1 MYAQNTAK
9 GTLMP
14 GQMISVNKYN
24 VQVEKYLSQGGFAY
38 VYLVRTAEPVY
49 GTTHHVLKRIAVANE
64 AMLNDVKKE
73 VDIMRILRGHPNI
86 VYLIDAAWHR
96 MPNGMFEVFI
106 LMEFCSGGGIIDMM
120 NRRLRERLTEAEI
133 LQIFVD
139 VCEGVAAMHNLRPAL
154 LHRDLKVENI
164 LQASATSYKLCDFGS
179 AMPVASRPPSTTQEI
194 RALEADLNKHTT
206 LQYRAP
212 EMVDVYLRRPVDEKS
227 DVWALGVLLYKLCY
241 YTTPFEEH
249 GVLAILNVQYKFPPY
264 PVYSQQLMSLIASML
279 REHNVH
285 RPSVFEILDTVHTM
299 RGTKSRFTYTPPPK
313 QVLSPRS
320 LPDPLSPVATKNQAA
335 SIKSPDSTGS
345 RMNGIQAREKVLE
358 AIAPMRR
365 GRPSSPSKGRIDGTS
380 DAFNLLDTIEG
391 GPWNSKPAKAHKSG
405 LAAINTTKSPPPMR
419 TSSNDLGDAWKV
431 PNMGKDKTGTADS
444 TGGVHG
450 FTDAFNGIPSV
461 SSSVPPIRPSVTQRP
476 ISSLRP
482 PGDAFESLNVF
493 PSPKSSSLTLGEAQK
508 AAVSAPRLSPSPQPS
523 SQRYAP
529 SPTPSFKSPSPLAT
543 GNIASL
549 SAQNPSPSLKPKSSN
564 QALDAEQRFPSLEE
578 LDAGNFGPVS
588 NVRNPLPAPTSKQS
602 HSPIP
607 PQLPPRPG
615 AGSRQ
620 GSVTSFYPPGVSAAL
635 LPKSYTGTRGTSIGG
650 NIVSSTRGL
659 IQRDAPVKMSP
670 PISAPSRQEK
680 TDPPREKLSS
690 PSRPLLPRKH
700 RSSISIKPA
709 PSQGTGT
716 KSRNASP
723 EKISTSPTKDWLTG
737 AEETHVNNLD
747 TNAVLRASPEKRTS
761 IQHISV
767 PPKPAQE
774 AVRATSPIKRKP
786 VPVHRPTPIE
796 LKNSSPSVIKEME
809 KKGSLFG
816 SGALTEN
823 WSPISPRSSSSDD
836 ADEGPEDAVGFRSIG
851 EKPAKDVVGQ
861 HVIGHKTRQGS
872 VHDLVDLWGG
882 SQSPKPSPARFE
894 KRSLLSSSA
903 NVSSPNLST
912 GSNLTTQKKPS
923 SAIALP
929 GLSSR
934 TSTPQQEQQ
943 RPLPSKPAAP
953 LSRKPSLTSRNTAT
967 GNQTLRQP
975 SPGPISRQRTPSP
988 SRVRS
993 TRPQSMMILP
1003 SSTPVQKSVSEQA
1016 LVSPSLSPMITS
1028 SKSALAPPV
1037 NKSRASQRR
1046 SSISSL
1052 VSKFEA
1058 IDAEA
1063 SGLPAPAPVPAS
1075 KPARLLSSSPASSP
1089 RAFAKSLD
1097 LSESGGV
1104 YSLTKERESSFTL
1117 QNLSRPGTPQRSP
1130 HLPPKD
1136 LISLETNISETAPT
1150 RAQMDRKPL
1159 NALQAAL
1166 SARER
1171 EKEREREQVERD
1183 TSLLIS
1189 PISTST
1195 PAGLGTVEQQRSPS
1209 PERPFQGVSR
1219 LIDQW
1224 QKKSEESGSGSGK
1237 GVKST
1242 GAGAGTGSRFRREG
1256 MGITAGGPSSKT
1268 N

>member
-1 MYAQNTAK
+1 
-9 GTLMP
+9 
-14 GQMISVNKYN
+14 
-24 VQVEKYLSQGGFAY
+24 
-38 VYLVRTAEPVY
+38 
-49 GTTHHVLKRIAVANE
+49 
-64 AMLNDVKKE
+64 
-73 VDIMRILRGHPNI
+73 
-86 VYLIDAAWHR
+86 
-96 MPNGMFEVFI
+96 
-106 LMEFCSGGGIIDMM
+106 
-120 NRRLRERLTEAEI
+120 
-133 LQIFVD
+133 
-139 VCEGVAAMHNLRPAL
+139 
-154 LHRDLKVENI
+154 
-164 LQASATSYKLCDFGS
+164 
-179 AMPVASRPPSTTQEI
+179 
-194 RALEADLNKHTT
+194 
-206 LQYRAP
+206 
-212 EMVDVYLRRPVDEKS
+212 
-227 DVWALGVLLYKLCY
+227 
-241 YTTPFEEH
+241 
-249 GVLAILNVQYKFPPY
+249 
-264 PVYSQQLMSLIASML
+264 
-279 REHNVH
+279 
-285 RPSVFEILDTVHTM
+285 
-299 RGTKSRFTYTPPPK
+299 
-313 QVLSPRS
+313 
-320 LPDPLSPVATKNQAA
+320 
-335 SIKSPDSTGS
+335 
-345 RMNGIQAREKVLE
+345 MNGIQAREKVLE

-431 PNMGKDKTGTADS
+431 PNMGKDKTGTANS

-461 SSSVPPIRPSVTQRP
+461 SSSVPPIRPSVTQKP

-588 NVRNPLPAPTSKQS
+588 NVRNPLPTSKQS

-635 LPKSYTGTRGTSIGG
+635 LPKSYTGTKGTSIGG

-767 PPKPAQE
+767 LPKPAQE

-809 KKGSLFG
+809 KKGSLFS

-851 EKPAKDVVGQ
+851 EKPAKDIVGQ

-993 TRPQSMMILP
+993 ARPQSMMILP

-1063 SGLPAPAPVPAS
+1063 AGRPMTTSSPAVSGLPISSTQGLPTPTPVPAS
-1075 KPARLLSSSPASSP
+1075 KPARLRTSPTTSTNIPQDNLLISPTAAMTRFPQVSSSPASSP
-1089 RAFAKSLD
+1089 HAFPKSLD
-1097 LSESGGV
+1097 LPESGGV

-1136 LISLETNISETAPT
+1136 LISLETNIPETAPT

-1242 GAGAGTGSRFRREG
+1242 GTGAGTGSRFRREG